1 MFKHLQKAKIAFW
14 PHFRFSMSLSLTF
27 AKASAAAIVHAVYP
41 DILVS
46 HSRDTLKALQKKFD
60 ERQND

>member
-1 MFKHLQKAKIAFW
+1 MFKHLHKAKIAFW
-14 PHFRFSMSLSLTF
+14 PHFRFSMSLSLAF
-27 AKASAAAIVHAVYP
+27 AKGSAAAFVHGIYP
-41 DILVS
+41 DVLVS